1 MPPPPTPATPA
12 PATGGLTGPS
22 PDKLTFSAKK
32 RFFEKEIQESTQPA
46 TKPGKNSLS
55 SYLISSFKKIL
66 HFVLIFFFSAEKR
79 FSFLSEDEVNK
90 LRQEEGIT
98 RDIFLQHCRLQ

>member
-1 MPPPPTPATPA
+1 MPPPPTPATPATPA

-32 RFFEKEIQESTQPA
+32 RFFEKEIQESTLPA
-46 TKPGKNSLS
+46 AKPGKINLLF
-55 SYLISSFKKIL
+55 YLTSWCFIIIL
-66 HFVLIFFFSAEKR
+66 NAFLFCVEKR

-90 LRQEEGIT
+90 LRQEEGIA
-98 RDIFLQHCRLQ
+98 IEMLS